1 MKPDDKVVILCKKTS
16 ELEDP
21 GKEATR
27 GNCWK
32 CGAEVWVGPNS
43 RRRMR
48 EFNARLYCTVCG
60 LEVTN
65 GEQAGVF
72 GTPNELLN
80 LTLEALEKDID
91 IDLKNMINIDDP
103 DEYLRRRK

>member
-16 ELEDP
+16 DLADP
-21 GKEATR
+21 GPDATR

-48 EFNARLYCTVCG
+48 EFSARLYCTICG
-60 LEVTN
+60 LEITN
-65 GEQAGVF
+65 GEKAGVF
-72 GTPNELLN
+72 GTAEQLLS
-80 LTLEALEKDID
+80 LTLEALEKDVD
-91 IDLKNMINIDDP
+91 IDLKRMISIDDP
-103 DEYLRRRK
+103 DEFLRNRK